1 MLFKTKYTKNYLYNN
16 VLIIID
22 KMKRI
27 QSKLQKVKTYVNYKI
42 SLSGLDDKNY
52 ILDDGINSLAYFH
65 KDILRK

>member
-16 VLIIID
+16 ALIIID

-27 QSKLQKVKTYVNYKI
+27 QSKLQKVKTYENYKI
-42 SLSGLDDKNY
+42 SLSGLDDKSY

>member
-27 QSKLQKVKTYVNYKI
+27 QSKLQKVKTYENYKI

-52 ILDDGINSLAYFH
+52 ILDDSINSLAYFH

>member
-1 MLFKTKYTKNYLYNN
+1 MLFKKKYTKNYLYNN

-27 QSKLQKVKTYVNYKI
+27 QSKLQKVKTYENYKI

>member
-16 VLIIID
+16 ALIIID

-27 QSKLQKVKTYVNYKI
+27 QSKLQKVKTYENYKI

>member
-27 QSKLQKVKTYVNYKI
+27 QSKLQKVKTYENYKI

>member
-16 VLIIID
+16 ALIIID

>member
-16 VLIIID
+16 ALIIID

-27 QSKLQKVKTYVNYKI
+27 QSKLQKVKTYENYKI
-42 SLSGLDDKNY
+42 SLSGIDDKNY

>member
-27 QSKLQKVKTYVNYKI
+27 QSKLQKVKTYENYKI

-65 KDILRK
+65 TDILRK